1 MPTGARDPR
10 ATARLISAQ
19 AHATANTGA
28 FHVHCTLEIIQKAL
42 SLSLFLFAAATTEN
56 WRPASGLLCFIFVH
70 NKPRAITLYG
80 WVTQLYGCT
89 QTQTSNATH
98 SA

>member
-28 FHVHCTLEIIQKAL
+28 FHVHCTPIIIQKTL
-42 SLSLFLFAAATTEN
+42 SIYFEVSLFAAATTEN
-56 WRPASGLLCFIFVH
+56 WRSASAALFVH
-70 NKPRAITLYG
+70 NKPRAIKHCLDG
-80 WVTQLYGCT
+80 
-89 QTQTSNATH
+89 
-98 SA
+98 